1 MDSKLAL
8 PFQLDAPWI
17 GTLFFFCFCLSIGM
31 VYIYLVSKSSFHSQ
45 IDEENPILRVAAHW
59 TPNAGD
65 KTVLQY
71 DDVMKL
77 DFGTHIDG
85 PLFLFSRYLIW
96 FFCCAYLCGFLF
108 ASVHWCHLIGKTN
121 LFVPGHIVD
130 CAFTVAFN
138 PMYDPLLQATRD
150 ATNTGIK
157 VIFNMFLCTLYRL
170 RLYVNTLPWG
180 GGGVIGMHVFCFS

>member
-1 MDSKLAL
+1 
-8 PFQLDAPWI
+8 
-17 GTLFFFCFCLSIGM
+17 M

-85 PLFLFSRYLIW
+85 PLTFALLSYMV
-96 FFCCAYLCGFLF
+96 FCCAYLCGFLI
-108 ASVHWCHLIGKTN
+108 AIIN
-121 LFVPGHIVD
+121 
-130 CAFTVAFN
+130 
-138 PMYDPLLQATRD
+138 
-150 ATNTGIK
+150 
-157 VIFNMFLCTLYRL
+157 
-170 RLYVNTLPWG
+170 
-180 GGGVIGMHVFCFS
+180 